1 MAEFRVVLHT
11 DRMQECA
18 HFYGEMLGFPVAK
31 QFPGGLIFGIGPDAR
46 IELLEVDGPA
56 PTPNGVFVSIE
67 CDEIAGY
74 HDRAVAAGWSISQ
87 PPTTQPWG
95 HHNFSLMDP
104 NGFLLIFFE
113 VTG

>member
-11 DRMQECA
+11 DCMAECCR
-18 HFYGEMLGFPVAK
+18 FYGDILQFPIAK
-31 QFPGGLIFGIGPDAR
+31 EFPGGRVFGVGPDAR

-74 HDRAVAAGWSISQ
+74 HDRAVAAGWPISQ
-87 PPTTQPWG
+87 PPTGQPWG
-95 HHNFSLMDP
+95 HVNFSLLDP
-104 NGFLLIFFE
+104 NGFLLVFFE